1 MKIFLPLFF
10 VLFCFASYAQ
20 DIKKEKKTQPEF
32 QYCCVKKDYCGEKAR
47 RCPNDQMPLIKQNAY
62 YCTKCYKSKKSPGTC
77 GRCDVVLV
85 KMENKQEIIK

>member
-1 MKIFLPLFF
+1 
-10 VLFCFASYAQ
+10 
-20 DIKKEKKTQPEF
+20 
-32 QYCCVKKDYCGEKAR
+32 
-47 RCPNDQMPLIKQNAY
+47 MPLIKQNAY